1 VQTTSQGPSAQTDAQ
16 ATLDTVTLIGRQEI
30 AAAVHVLTLPLKLWV
45 LDLKLEPAL
54 IEMEVPRLTIHTGW
68 YLIRVMES
76 HPADLTRQRIL
87 DAAFAEIYRHGY
99 QAASVASILVD
110 TGLTKGALY
119 HHFLDK
125 KSLGLAVVDEMIAQ
139 RLLERYLLPLREADQ
154 PAARLL
160 DLMAAKSAQSDE
172 DIQLGCPL
180 NNLMQEMSPLD
191 EDFRTRLNR
200 ILVAWQEVIATAL
213 QRAQA
218 AGEVRPEVDCH
229 AAALFIVSAWE
240 GCAGTA
246 KNMQSAEAFRAC
258 MAQLHLYVLGLMR
271 ERPS

>member
-54 IEMEVPRLTIHTGW
+54 IKMEVPRLTIHTGW

-119 HHFLDK
+119 HHF
-125 KSLGLAVVDEMIAQ
+125 
-139 RLLERYLLPLREADQ
+139 LERYLLPLREADQ